1 MTDCTFIGIDVGTSG
16 VRAVLIDDNGKFL
29 GAASSSMDS
38 HGDNRRDPCVWW
50 AATDTVLRE
59 LSVLCKSNSD
69 IPVAAVCV
77 DGTSGTMLPIDSA
90 GNPLADA
97 LMYNDQVTDS
107 AVLSKIANCA
117 PLESAVHG
125 ATSALGRAITLQ
137 TTPGAVNVVHQA
149 DWIAGRISG
158 TFTLSDESN
167 ALKTG
172 YDPVQRCWP
181 DWLADSGIDISK
193 LPVVVPAGAV
203 TGYVTSAAAIEYGL
217 NETTSVVAG
226 VTDGCASFLATGASK
241 VGDCVTALGTTITM
255 KMLCDKPSF
264 KPQYGIYSHRIGDH
278 WLAGGASNSGGSVL
292 AQYFSNEEITDLSAQ
307 INPEIEA
314 PFQYYP
320 LTCPGE
326 RFPHSDANWPP
337 VVSPRPKKQSEFL
350 HCLLEGMAMIESLG
364 YKRLSEIGA
373 PEMRSMRTVGGG
385 AINEAWT
392 AIRKRCLKV
401 KFQQSFSTEAAMG
414 VALLARDSYISDK

>member
-16 VRAVLIDDNGKFL
+16 VRAVLIDENGKLL
-29 GAASSSMDS
+29 GTASASMDS
-38 HGDNRRDPCVWW
+38 YGDNRRDPWVWW
-50 AATDTVLRE
+50 AATHVVLKK
-59 LSVLCKSNSD
+59 LDID
-69 IPVAAVCV
+69 IPVTAVCV
-77 DGTSGTMLPIDSA
+77 DATSGTVLPIDGV

-97 LMYNDQVTDS
+97 LMYNDQITDS
-107 AVLSKIANCA
+107 AILKKIANCA
-117 PLESAVHG
+117 PPDSAVHG
-125 ATSALGRAITLQ
+125 ASSALGRAITLQ
-137 TTPGAVNVVHQA
+137 ATPGVVNVVHQA
-149 DWIAGRISG
+149 DWIAGKISG
-158 TFTLSDESN
+158 TFTRTDESN

-181 DWLADSGIDISK
+181 DWLADSGISISK
-193 LPVVVPAGAV
+193 LPEVVPAGAV
-203 TGYVTSAAAIEYGL
+203 TGQVTPTAAIEYGL
-217 NETTSVVAG
+217 NEATSVIAG

-255 KMLCDKPSF
+255 KMLCDKPLF
-264 KPQYGIYSHRIGDH
+264 NPQYGVYSHRIGDR
-278 WLAGGASNSGGSVL
+278 WLAGGASNSGGNVL
-292 AQYFSNEEITDLSAQ
+292 AQYLSNEEIADLSAQ
-307 INPEIEA
+307 IHPEIEA

-326 RFPHSDANWPP
+326 RFPHNDANWPP

-401 KFQQSFSTEAAMG
+401 DFQQSLSTEAAMG